1 MVVGKENP
9 CFALQTKRGKMH
21 YYVEFCW
28 LTSLSSI
35 QHSVVVVCGTLASFW
50 ITVTG
55 IRTLA
60 NVWTVLSIRTME
72 TPCNNGSR
80 SNEIYTDCMLLKGK
94 EQGSMLN
101 DEFKM
106 SKPQKLIFI
115 DWKLK
120 IIALVTSF
128 VSN

>member
-1 MVVGKENP
+1 
-9 CFALQTKRGKMH
+9 
-21 YYVEFCW
+21 
-28 LTSLSSI
+28 
-35 QHSVVVVCGTLASFW
+35 
-50 ITVTG
+50 
-55 IRTLA
+55 
-60 NVWTVLSIRTME
+60 
-72 TPCNNGSR
+72 
-80 SNEIYTDCMLLKGK
+80 MLLKGK